1 MGKIFLFHQ
10 SPWVRCNDGSCWQHV
25 SSLRDVPCRYGGTQ
39 VTAASTSKQTICA
52 FSPKVPWINHLA
64 SKFFSSLSVKDFFFL
79 INSSQRSKMCV
90 VLVGTLRTGG
100 KCPTA
105 DSWFTPSYSLMYSRQ
120 LCSHFPQAVLSG
132 NGLERNDL
140 LRAAKIIQGTWI
152 YTRRTSAL
160 QILKVIHK
168 NRKLESLESKHTNS
182 QLDQEDDKT
191 QAAVG

>member
-1 MGKIFLFHQ
+1 MRGT
-10 SPWVRCNDGSCWQHV
+10 DGSHQQHMP
-25 SSLRDVPCRYGGTQ
+25 LLWDAPRRYRRHTGHS
-39 VTAASTSKQTICA
+39 ASTSKQTICE
-52 FSPKVPWINHLA
+52 FCPKVPWINHSA
-64 SKFFSSLSVKDFFFL
+64 SKFFLFFKCERLFFF

-90 VLVGTLRTGG
+90 VLVGTVRTGG

-105 DSWFTPSYSLMYSRQ
+105 DSWFAPSYSLMYSHQ
-120 LCSHFPQAVLSG
+120 PYSHFPQGVLPG

-140 LRAAKIIQGTWI
+140 LRVAKIIWGTWI
-152 YTRRTSAL
+152 YIRRTSAL

>member
-1 MGKIFLFHQ
+1 
-10 SPWVRCNDGSCWQHV
+10 
-25 SSLRDVPCRYGGTQ
+25 
-39 VTAASTSKQTICA
+39 
-52 FSPKVPWINHLA
+52 
-64 SKFFSSLSVKDFFFL
+64 
-79 INSSQRSKMCV
+79 MCV

-100 KCPTA
+100 KCPPA
-105 DSWFTPSYSLMYSRQ
+105 DSSFALSYSPMYSRQ
-120 LCSHFPQAVLSG
+120 LCSHFPQGVLPG

-140 LRAAKIIQGTWI
+140 LRAAKIIRGTWI

-168 NRKLESLESKHTNS
+168 NRKLEGLESKRTNS